1 LDEEWK
7 KDMQLKRVIFGIVL
21 AMVSTTFAQEST
33 TFAQEIEDP
42 VGLASWRKGETR
54 IHETTFRVFLTPEQ
68 PDFQGNIDGKDGEKF
83 EFRIRFRPIE
93 RLRRDH
99 WIVQLF
105 ELTSTPVKNVK
116 AADLFD
122 TTRPNSNLDF
132 FPTDGDIRYLY
143 PETRPLVWINRT
155 RLLTEGN
162 APLLYPIKRPR
173 KFFVAGFKAT
183 VRVRSVELNKDDP
196 DKFRRMELD
205 IEFVNLD

>member
-1 LDEEWK
+1 LDAKWK
-7 KDMQLKRVIFGIVL
+7 KDMQLKRVIFVIVL
-21 AMVSTTFAQEST
+21 AMVSTTFAQE
-33 TFAQEIEDP
+33 IEES

-99 WIVQLF
+99 WMVQLF
-105 ELTSTPVKNVK
+105 ELTSTRDEKVKT
-116 AADLFD
+116 ADLFD
-122 TTRPNSNLDF
+122 TTLPNSNLDF

-173 KFFVAGFKAT
+173 EFYVAGFKAT
-183 VRVRSVELNKDDP
+183 
-196 DKFRRMELD
+196 ELD
-205 IEFVNLD
+205 QWNLTRTTSTSFAARNLILNL